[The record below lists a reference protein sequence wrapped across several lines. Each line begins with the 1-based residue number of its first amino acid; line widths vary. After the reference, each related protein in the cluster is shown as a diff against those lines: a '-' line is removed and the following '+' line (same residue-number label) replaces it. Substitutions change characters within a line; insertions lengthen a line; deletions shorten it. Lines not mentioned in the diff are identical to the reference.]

1 MASESKKKNNKKK
14 GAKLKLLKTNP
25 KKIAGSKIN
34 KAGKGRPWV
43 AISRGEI
50 GIIGNFGET
59 ITFAVNA
66 DKLVTFSDFNRT
78 VSGKWIVHDSI
89 GKRGKTEFVGPD
101 LSNNTMTVILDAS
114 HGIDPRKMINTIE
127 KAVRKGTVE
136 YLVIGGK
143 KVGTKKLRITQMS
156 EEWEEIYYNGFLY
169 RAAVNL
175 TFDDYV
181 K

>member
-1 MASESKKKNNKKK
+1 MASVSKKKNNKKK
-14 GAKLKLLKTNP
+14 GAKLKLLKTKP
-25 KKIAGSKIN
+25 KKISGSKIN
-34 KAGKGRPWV
+34 KAGKTGRYWV
-43 AISRGEI
+43 KSKCEI
-50 GIIGNFGET
+50 GVIGNFGSI
-59 ITFAVNA
+59 ITFAVNT
-66 DKLVTFSDFNRT
+66 DKLLTFSDLNRT
-78 VSGKWIVHDSI
+78 VAGKWIVHDGI

-114 HGIDPRKMINTIE
+114 HGINPRKMIDEIE
-127 KAVRKGTVE
+127 KAVHKGTAE

-143 KVGTKKLRITQMS
+143 KIGTKKLRITQMS
-156 EEWEEIYYNGFLY
+156 EEWKEIYSNGFLY